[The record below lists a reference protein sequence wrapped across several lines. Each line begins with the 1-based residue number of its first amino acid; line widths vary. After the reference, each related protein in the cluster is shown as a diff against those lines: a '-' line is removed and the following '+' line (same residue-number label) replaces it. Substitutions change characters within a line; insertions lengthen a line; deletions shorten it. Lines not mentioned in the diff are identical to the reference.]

1 MKKVNP
7 KLKLKLP
14 LQSVRLRHF
23 KAVRDSGV
31 VEFTPLTVFIG
42 NNGSGKS
49 SLIEGLETFQNIVLH
64 GLDEAFLPWRGFE
77 HVWNQAV
84 PHQLKEDQIGKL
96 ERQNPMA
103 FEIEGGWQGISYRGA
118 VEIATDLK
126 DGNQIVFTKN
136 EIISRIDSMKE
147 DDVNRSFGL
156 ESEGKPRSEPQ
167 NSFWYFV
174 HRWQFLSLDPRLMLD
189 PKPETR
195 TERDIRLA
203 HDGSNIAQY
212 LQSIADKEPT
222 VLEGIVETLKAVL
235 PFVSDLRPAIT
246 KELQR
251 NVYLRLY
258 EQGIEEPLAGWL
270 LSQGTL
276 RIVALLAILRHP
288 TPPSVVFIEEV
299 ENGLD
304 PRTIHLLVEE
314 IRNFLQSGGQLVATT
329 HSPYLLDL
337 LDLSHIVVVERSKS
351 GAPTFTRPSR
361 RKLKGWANKFAPG
374 RLYTMGS
381 LTEN

>member
-7 KLKLKLP
+7 KLKSKLP
-14 LQSVRLRHF
+14 LQSFRLRHF

-31 VEFTPLTVFIG
+31 VKFTPLTVFIG

-49 SLIEGLETFQNIVLH
+49 SLIESLETFQNIALH

-77 HVWNQAV
+77 HVWNQSV
-84 PHQLKEDQIGKL
+84 THLLREDQIGRR
-96 ERQNPMA
+96 EWQNPMA
-103 FEIEGGWQGISYRGA
+103 FEVEGIWKDGPYHGT
-118 VEIATDLK
+118 VEICPDLK
-126 DGNQIVFTKN
+126 DGNQIVFTK
-136 EIISRIDSMKE
+136 E
-147 DDVNRSFGL
+147 DFIPFSSSQRKGKL
-156 ESEGKPRSEPQ
+156 TSELQSPHWR
-167 NSFWYFV
+167 NLV
-174 HRWQFLSLDPRLMLD
+174 HGWQFLSLEPRLMLD

-195 TERDIRLA
+195 TGREIRLA

-212 LQSIADKEPT
+212 LQSIADKEPA
-222 VLEGIVETLKAVL
+222 VLEGIAETLKAVL
-235 PFVSDLRPAIT
+235 PLATDLRPAIT

-251 NVYLRLY
+251 NVYIRLY
-258 EQGIEEPLAGWL
+258 EQGIKEPLAGWL

-276 RIVALLAILRHP
+276 RIVALLAVLRHP
-288 TPPSVVFIEEV
+288 EVPSVVFIEEL

-314 IRNFLQSGGQLVATT
+314 IRNFLHDGGQVVATT

-337 LDLSHIVVVERSKS
+337 LDLSQIVVVERGKS
-351 GAPTFTRPSR
+351 GAPMFRRPSR
-361 RKLKGWANKFAPG
+361 RKLKGWADKFAPG

-381 LTEN
+381 LTED

>member
-1 MKKVNP
+1 MKKVKRTLKP
-7 KLKLKLP
+7 KLA
-14 LQSVRLRHF
+14 LQCIRLRHF

-49 SLIEGLETFQNIVLH
+49 SFIEGLETFQRIILH

-84 PHQLKEDQIGKL
+84 PHQLREGQIGKL
-96 ERQNPMA
+96 ERQNPMV
-103 FEIEGGWQGISYRGA
+103 FELEGRWDDSSYRGV
-118 VEIATDLK
+118 VEIGTDLK
-126 DGNQIVFTKN
+126 DGNQVVFTR
-136 EIISRIDSMKE
+136 EDLIPLVGSAPTVDRISELHSPLWRDI
-147 DDVNRSFGL
+147 VQG
-156 ESEGKPRSEPQ
+156 
-167 NSFWYFV
+167 
-174 HRWQFLSLDPRLMLD
+174 WQFLNLEPRLMLD

-195 TERDIRLA
+195 TGRDIRLV

-212 LQSIADKEPT
+212 LQSIADKEPA
-222 VLEGIVETLKAVL
+222 VLEGIAETLKAVL
-235 PFVSDLRPAIT
+235 PFATDLRPAIT

-251 NVYLRLY
+251 NVYLRLS
-258 EQGIEEPLAGWL
+258 EQGIDEPLVGWL

-276 RIVALLAILRHP
+276 RIVALLAVLRHP
-288 TPPSVVFIEEV
+288 TPPSVVFIEEI

-304 PRTIHLLVEE
+304 PRTIHLLIEE
-314 IRNFLQSGGQLVATT
+314 IRSFLQSGGQVVATT

-337 LDLSHIVVVERSKS
+337 LDLSHIIVVERSKS
-351 GAPTFTRPSR
+351 GAPTFMRPSR
-361 RKLKGWANKFAPG
+361 RKLKGWADKFAPG
-374 RLYTMGS
+374 RLYTMGN

>member
-1 MKKVNP
+1 M
-7 KLKLKLP
+7 
-14 LQSVRLRHF
+14 
-23 KAVRDSGV
+23 

-49 SLIEGLETFQNIVLH
+49 SLIEGIETFQSIVLH

-84 PHQLKEDQIGKL
+84 PHQLREGQIGKL
-96 ERQNPMA
+96 ERQNPMI
-103 FEIEGGWQGISYRGA
+103 FEMEGRRNDSPYRGA
-118 VEIATDLK
+118 VEIGTDLK
-126 DGNQIVFTKN
+126 NGNQIVFT
-136 EIISRIDSMKE
+136 RE
-147 DDVNRSFGL
+147 DLIPLVGSA
-156 ESEGKPRSEPQ
+156 STSEPTSELQ
-167 NSFWYFV
+167 SPLWRNIV
-174 HRWQFLSLDPRLMLD
+174 QGWQFLNLEPRLMLD
-189 PKPETR
+189 PQPETR
-195 TERDIRLA
+195 TGRNIRLA

-212 LQSIADKEPT
+212 LQSIADKEPA
-222 VLEGIVETLKAVL
+222 VLEGIAETLKAVL
-235 PFVSDLRPAIT
+235 PFATDLRPAIT

-258 EQGIEEPLAGWL
+258 EQGIEDPLVGWL

-276 RIVALLAILRHP
+276 RIVAMLAVLRHP
-288 TPPSVVFIEEV
+288 TPPSVLFIEEI

-314 IRNFLQSGGQLVATT
+314 IRNFLQSGGQVVATT

-361 RKLKGWANKFAPG
+361 RKLKGWADKFAPG
-374 RLYTMGS
+374 RLYTMGN

>member
-1 MKKVNP
+1 MKQNLNSRRKP
-7 KLKLKLP
+7 ELP
-14 LQSVRLRHF
+14 LQSFRLRHF

-31 VEFTPLTVFIG
+31 VEFTPLTVFIA

-49 SLIEGLETFQNIVLH
+49 SLIEGLETFQSIVLH
-64 GLDEAFLPWRGFE
+64 VLDGAFLPWRGFE

-84 PHQLKEDQIGKL
+84 PHQLREDQIGKL

-103 FEIEGGWQGISYRGA
+103 FEIEGRWKDASYRGA
-118 VEIATDLK
+118 VEISTDLN
-126 DGNQIVFTKN
+126 DGNQIVFTK
-136 EIISRIDSMKE
+136 EDVIPLVGSMPAGE
-147 DDVNRSFGL
+147 PT
-156 ESEGKPRSEPQ
+156 SELQSPL
-167 NSFWYFV
+167 WHDLV
-174 HRWQFLSLDPRLMLD
+174 HGWQFLSLEPHLMLD
-189 PKPETR
+189 PKPQTR
-195 TERDIRLA
+195 TGRDIRLVQ
-203 HDGSNIAQY
+203 DGSNIAQY

-222 VLEGIVETLKAVL
+222 VLEGIAETLKVVL
-235 PFVSDLRPAIT
+235 PFATDLRPAIT

-251 NVYLRLY
+251 NVYLRLH
-258 EQGIEEPLAGWL
+258 ERGIEDPLVGWL

-276 RIVALLAILRHP
+276 RIVALLAVLRHP
-288 TPPSVVFIEEV
+288 TPPSVVFIEEL

-304 PRTIHLLVEE
+304 PRTVHLLVEE
-314 IRNFLQSGGQLVATT
+314 IRSFLQSGGQIVATT

-361 RKLKGWANKFAPG
+361 RKLKGWADKFAPG

>member
-1 MKKVNP
+1 MAP
-7 KLKLKLP
+7 
-14 LQSVRLRHF
+14 
-23 KAVRDSGV
+23 A
-31 VEFTPLTVFIG
+31 
-42 NNGSGKS
+42 KS
-49 SLIEGLETFQNIVLH
+49 SLIEGLETFQSIVLH

-77 HVWNQAV
+77 QVWNQAV
-84 PHQLKEDQIGKL
+84 PHLKKENQIGML

-103 FEIEGGWQGISYRGA
+103 LEIAGGWKEVSYRGA
-118 VEIATDLK
+118 VEIGTDLK
-126 DGNQIVFTKN
+126 DGNQIVFTK
-136 EIISRIDSMKE
+136 E
-147 DDVNRSFGL
+147 DVIPLVGSTLAG
-156 ESEGKPRSEPQ
+156 EPTSELQSPLWRDL
-167 NSFWYFV
+167 V
-174 HRWQFLSLDPRLMLD
+174 HEWQFLSLEPRMMLE

-195 TERDIRLA
+195 TGREIRLA
-203 HDGSNIAQY
+203 RDGSNIAQY
-212 LQSIADKEPT
+212 LQSIADKEPA

-235 PFVSDLRPAIT
+235 PFVTDLRPAIT

-276 RIVALLAILRHP
+276 RIVALLAVLRHT

-314 IRNFLQSGGQLVATT
+314 IRSFLQSGGQIVATT

-361 RKLKGWANKFAPG
+361 RKLKGWADKFAPG